1 MPKWNQNTLVCKQA
15 VSDLMHT
22 SKTRKRVDVPAQEIN
37 IVTLDD
43 GLSGVERPPSDDNRP
58 LSCSASVS
66 TASIRNIS
74 IKQLDFN
81 ILIGLKGHYLP

>member
-1 MPKWNQNTLVCKQA
+1 M
-15 VSDLMHT
+15 
-22 SKTRKRVDVPAQEIN
+22 QEIN

-43 GLSGVERPPSDDNRP
+43 RLSGVERPSSVDNRP

-81 ILIGLKGHYLP
+81 NLIGLKGHYLP